1 MPGLSDG
8 KKWEVYMVY
17 LSQEYFLDDARPD
30 PLALGNLLEDLGV
43 TLEQVERIIGGEDLA
58 PVADEGQTPQP
69 ATQAASP

>member
-43 TLEQVERIIGGEDLA
+43 TLAQVERVIGGEELA
-58 PVADEGQTPQP
+58 PGEGEGQALPV
-69 ATQAASP
+69 ASQAAAP

>member
-43 TLEQVERIIGGEDLA
+43 TLAQVERVIGGEDLA
-58 PVADEGQTPQP
+58 PGDGEAQTAPPASQP
-69 ATQAASP
+69 VGP

>member
-43 TLEQVERIIGGEDLA
+43 TLAQVEHVIGGEELVPA
-58 PVADEGQTPQP
+58 ESEGQAAPP
-69 ATQAASP
+69 VSQAASP

>member
-1 MPGLSDG
+1 MSGLSDG

-43 TLEQVERIIGGEDLA
+43 TLAQVEHVIGGEELVPGA
-58 PVADEGQTPQP
+58 GEGQ
-69 ATQAASP
+69 ASPPVSSAVGP